1 MAGYYKKWYKK
12 CDKVL
17 SFILAYFS
25 IFAFAVFVYLVNVNM
40 PVAYLVFFTNLA
52 IIYVAWA
59 YTYPYDCRTVC
70 EEKK

>member
-1 MAGYYKKWYKK
+1 MSDCCIWYKK

-17 SFILAYFS
+17 SIILGYMT
-25 IFAFAVFVYLVNVNM
+25 IFTFTIFVYFVNVNM

-59 YTYPYDCRTVC
+59 YTYNDNCKVVC
-70 EEKK
+70 EKDK